1 MLGDR
6 SKMRRATAE
15 SIAAWIT
22 MQQMATQ
29 VRQRRQARARARA
42 RGGGCNAG
50 GCNAGGGGGEDVA
63 ITDRVH
69 AGMRRGVDWRWTSD
83 PIYVVTVLLP
93 TTREREG
100 GGWTSDPIYV
110 GTVLLPTTREGEI
123 EGGEREHVRA
133 CVVGA
138 LLRRYPAPD
147 HLPHPPPP
155 TTLSVPTP
163 MPCSIYCALA
173 LFPAPRILVTVRPLT
188 PSIAC
193 IPITT
198 PHPPPPTTLS
208 PSLDRR
214 PPPSH
219 RINGAA

>member
-50 GCNAGGGGGEDVA
+50 GGGGEDVA

-93 TTREREG
+93 TTRERVRG
-100 GGWTSDPIYV
+100 VDIRSDIR
-110 GTVLLPTTREGEI
+110 GDG
-123 EGGEREHVRA
+123 
-133 CVVGA
+133 
-138 LLRRYPAPD
+138 
-147 HLPHPPPP
+147 
-155 TTLSVPTP
+155 
-163 MPCSIYCALA
+163 
-173 LFPAPRILVTVRPLT
+173 LV
-188 PSIAC
+188 A
-193 IPITT
+193 
-198 PHPPPPTTLS
+198 
-208 PSLDRR
+208 DY
-214 PPPSH
+214 
-219 RINGAA
+219 